1 MRLDL
6 NQSLHRS
13 RRVGIAPRVGGV
25 AAAGWA
31 CDVAGRDLTRRDL
44 TRRDVTRRDV
54 KVQAVDGRANDW

>member
-13 RRVGIAPRVGGV
+13 RRVGIVPQVVCV
-25 AAAGWA
+25 AMAGWA
-31 CDVAGRDLTRRDL
+31 CDVAGRDL

-54 KVQAVDGRANDW
+54 KVQAVDGRGNDW